1 VHHDEDVSPCRSE
14 SCACR
19 RSPLLRCR
27 RGRSQA
33 GRLTAPEVADIV
45 SGGHWSADG
54 KGGFYRALVVM
65 AGDKAAIANVYLR
78 WLSFGDAAKPTVVK
92 SVPVKEINDQ
102 NLGNASIEIGGEEDK
117 ENEATIF
124 VSSYDVEEDKD
135 ISLLIKATKP
145 GTYTVAKAPPE
156 GPEQGS
162 GEGAPKGTPQAG
174 APSEGKAPAKG
185 EKPGVE
191 D

>member
-1 VHHDEDVSPCRSE
+1 MAVV
-14 SCACR
+14 R
-19 RSPLLRCR
+19 RS
-27 RGRSQA
+27 
-33 GRLTAPEVADIV
+33 
-45 SGGHWSADG
+45 
-54 KGGFYRALVVM
+54 
-65 AGDKAAIANVYLR
+65 
-78 WLSFGDAAKPTVVK
+78 AKPTVVK
-92 SVPVKEINDQ
+92 NDQ

-162 GEGAPKGTPQAG
+162 GEGAPKGTPEAG
-174 APSEGKAPAKG
+174 APSEGKAPARAKSQ
-185 EKPGVE
+185 EWKTNRHHCVIF
-191 D
+191 

>member
-1 VHHDEDVSPCRSE
+1 
-14 SCACR
+14 
-19 RSPLLRCR
+19 
-27 RGRSQA
+27 
-33 GRLTAPEVADIV
+33 
-45 SGGHWSADG
+45 
-54 KGGFYRALVVM
+54 
-65 AGDKAAIANVYLR
+65 
-78 WLSFGDAAKPTVVK
+78 VK

-102 NLGNASIEIGGEEDK
+102 NLGNASIEIGGEEDN

-145 GTYTVAKAPPE
+145 ATYTVAKAPPR

-162 GEGAPKGTPQAG
+162 GRAPQREQAG
-174 APSEGKAPAKG
+174 APSDSKAPPKG

>member
-1 VHHDEDVSPCRSE
+1 VHHDEDVSQCRSE

-65 AGDKAAIANVYLR
+65 AGDKAAIANVYLQ

-102 NLGNASIEIGGEEDK
+102 NLGNASIEIGGEEDQA
-117 ENEATIF
+117 NEATIF

-135 ISLLIKATKP
+135 ICFSLRRPNPALTRSR
-145 GTYTVAKAPPE
+145 GPPE

>member
-1 VHHDEDVSPCRSE
+1 
-14 SCACR
+14 
-19 RSPLLRCR
+19 
-27 RGRSQA
+27 
-33 GRLTAPEVADIV
+33 
-45 SGGHWSADG
+45 
-54 KGGFYRALVVM
+54 M
-65 AGDKAAIANVYLR
+65 
-78 WLSFGDAAKPTVVK
+78 K

-135 ISLLIKATKP
+135 ISLLTRSRRR
-145 GTYTVAKAPPE
+145 PPQ

-162 GEGAPKGTPQAG
+162 GEGAPKGAPQAG
-174 APSEGKAPAKG
+174 APSGKAPPKG

>member
-1 VHHDEDVSPCRSE
+1 MMRTFLRAAASLVLV
-14 SCACR
+14 AT
-19 RSPLLRCR
+19 PL
-27 RGRSQA
+27 SFAAAADA
-33 GRLTAPEVADIV
+33 GKLVDSTAPEVADVV

-65 AGDKAAIANVYLR
+65 AGDKAAIANVYLQ
-78 WLSFGDAAKPTVVK
+78 WLSFGDGSKPVVVK

-145 GTYTVAKAPPE
+145 GTYTVEKAPPE
-156 GPEQGS
+156 SGEQGS
-162 GEGAPKGTPQAG
+162 GQGAPQAAPQAG

>member
-1 VHHDEDVSPCRSE
+1 
-14 SCACR
+14 
-19 RSPLLRCR
+19 
-27 RGRSQA
+27 
-33 GRLTAPEVADIV
+33 
-45 SGGHWSADG
+45 
-54 KGGFYRALVVM
+54 M
-65 AGDKAAIANVYLR
+65 AGDKAAIANVYLQ

-145 GTYTVAKAPPE
+145 GTYTVARRPLRAPSRALARAR
-156 GPEQGS
+156 GS
-162 GEGAPKGTPQAG
+162 GEGAPQAG

>member
-1 VHHDEDVSPCRSE
+1 
-14 SCACR
+14 
-19 RSPLLRCR
+19 
-27 RGRSQA
+27 
-33 GRLTAPEVADIV
+33 
-45 SGGHWSADG
+45 
-54 KGGFYRALVVM
+54 M
-65 AGDKAAIANVYLR
+65 AGEKAAIANVYLQ

-156 GPEQGS
+156 GPEQGLWR
-162 GEGAPKGTPQAG
+162 GR
-174 APSEGKAPAKG
+174 AKG
-185 EKPGVE
+185 NASSRRSERGQGSGQGRKARSGRLIVITASFSKVHLPLAPMRDAAYLREKHCRAVGHC
-191 D
+191 

>member
-1 VHHDEDVSPCRSE
+1 
-14 SCACR
+14 
-19 RSPLLRCR
+19 
-27 RGRSQA
+27 
-33 GRLTAPEVADIV
+33 
-45 SGGHWSADG
+45 
-54 KGGFYRALVVM
+54 
-65 AGDKAAIANVYLR
+65 
-78 WLSFGDAAKPTVVK
+78 VK
-92 SVPVKEINDQ
+92 SLPVKEINDQ
-102 NLGNASIEIGGEEDK
+102 NLGNASIEIGGEQDK

-135 ISLLIKATKP
+135 ISLLIKATKG
-145 GTYTVAKAPPE
+145 GTYTVAKGPPE

>member
-1 VHHDEDVSPCRSE
+1 M
-14 SCACR
+14 AMYLKTGAG
-19 RSPLLRCR
+19 PLSQLTAIFYKAPSR
-27 RGRSQA
+27 RGSITPQVPQAKTRSA
-33 GRLTAPEVADIV
+33 CKRRLLVRRWQRRLLPRA
-45 SGGHWSADG
+45 GGHGRRQGGYRQCLSAMAVVRRCG
-54 KGGFYRALVVM
+54 KAHRREERSGQ
-65 AGDKAAIANVYLR
+65 GDH
-78 WLSFGDAAKPTVVK
+78 
-92 SVPVKEINDQ
+92 DQ

-156 GPEQGS
+156 GLEQGS
-162 GEGAPKGTPQAG
+162 GEGTPKGTPEPG

-185 EKPGVE
+185 EKRGVE

>member
-1 VHHDEDVSPCRSE
+1 M
-14 SCACR
+14 A
-19 RSPLLRCR
+19 
-27 RGRSQA
+27 
-33 GRLTAPEVADIV
+33 
-45 SGGHWSADG
+45 

-65 AGDKAAIANVYLR
+65 AGEKAAIANIYLQ
-78 WLSFGDAAKPTVVK
+78 WLSFGGTAKPTVVK

-102 NLGNASIEIGGEEDK
+102 NLGNGSIEIGGEEDK

-135 ISLLIKATKP
+135 ISLLIEATKP
-145 GTYTVAKAPPE
+145 GTYTVAKALAE

-162 GEGAPKGTPQAG
+162 GEGAPKGAPQAA
-174 APSEGKAPAKG
+174 APSDGKAPPKG

>member
-1 VHHDEDVSPCRSE
+1 
-14 SCACR
+14 
-19 RSPLLRCR
+19 
-27 RGRSQA
+27 
-33 GRLTAPEVADIV
+33 
-45 SGGHWSADG
+45 
-54 KGGFYRALVVM
+54 
-65 AGDKAAIANVYLR
+65 
-78 WLSFGDAAKPTVVK
+78 VK

-124 VSSYDVEEDKD
+124 VSSYDVEEDKG
-135 ISLLIKATKP
+135 ISLLIKVTKP

-156 GPEQGS
+156 GPE
-162 GEGAPKGTPQAG
+162 APKGTPQAG
-174 APSEGKAPAKG
+174 APSDSKAPPKG

>member
-1 VHHDEDVSPCRSE
+1 MAVV
-14 SCACR
+14 R
-19 RSPLLRCR
+19 RCGKAHR
-27 RGRSQA
+27 R
-33 GRLTAPEVADIV
+33 D
-45 SGGHWSADG
+45 
-54 KGGFYRALVVM
+54 
-65 AGDKAAIANVYLR
+65 
-78 WLSFGDAAKPTVVK
+78 VK

-145 GTYTVAKAPPE
+145 ATYTVAKAPPE
-156 GPEQGS
+156 GPE
-162 GEGAPKGTPQAG
+162 APKGTPQAG
-174 APSEGKAPAKG
+174 APRDGKAPPKG

>member
-1 VHHDEDVSPCRSE
+1 MPLRVLCL
-14 SCACR
+14 
-19 RSPLLRCR
+19 SPLPSPSLQPQT
-27 RGRSQA
+27 QA
-33 GRLTAPEVADIV
+33 SWSDSTAPEVADVV

-54 KGGFYRALVVM
+54 KGGFYRALAVM
-65 AGDKAAIANVYLR
+65 AGEKAAIANVYLQ

-102 NLGNASIEIGGEEDK
+102 NLGNPSIEIGGEEDR

-135 ISLLIKATKP
+135 ISLS
-145 GTYTVAKAPPE
+145 YTVAKAPPR

-162 GEGAPKGTPQAG
+162 GEGTPKGQAG
-174 APSEGKAPAKG
+174 RSKR
-185 EKPGVE
+185 
-191 D
+191 